1 MSQTSQSRRRCSPT
15 RRSADNS
22 SPIKPTM
29 LAPFAKGGRSS
40 RDVQIRRGPPAQRLK
55 SIHELRFWELPCA
68 AQDFGA
74 PANIGTLSAENFR
87 RPTNPRTREMRLK
100 SLTARSTLPL
110 DRDPRGTTETLCP
123 DRPIG
128 HVAVMLDF
136 ADLAGHLRP
145 VSVR

>member
-1 MSQTSQSRRRCSPT
+1 LKTCYGNPGGADATADAVLETSAAMAA
-15 RRSADNS
+15 ADNLS
-22 SPIKPTM
+22 
-29 LAPFAKGGRSS
+29 LA
-40 RDVQIRRGPPAQRLK
+40 
-55 SIHELRFWELPCA
+55 
-68 AQDFGA
+68 
-74 PANIGTLSAENFR
+74 
-87 RPTNPRTREMRLK
+87 RLK